1 MASSESVQKRCAQAR
16 HFRFHVKPP
25 ILVSTSELYIL
36 RHNKPP
42 DPTRSAPLPAMC
54 DDCNTQNLHRNRM
67 PAAASEAIA
76 VVTRSRANALQ
87 GSVLTVEAAKSSQG
101 RGSRFPYVKNL
112 P

>member
-76 VVTRSRANALQ
+76 VVTRSLLMRSRVLCAL
-87 GSVLTVEAAKSSQG
+87 SKRLSSHKAEVCA
-101 RGSRFPYVKNL
+101 SHM
-112 P
+112 